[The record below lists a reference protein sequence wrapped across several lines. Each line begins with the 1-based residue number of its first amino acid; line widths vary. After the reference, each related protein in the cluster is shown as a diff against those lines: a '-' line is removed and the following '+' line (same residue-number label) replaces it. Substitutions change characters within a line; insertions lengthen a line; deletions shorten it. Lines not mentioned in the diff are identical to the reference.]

1 VRVTSVSST
10 YCFVLSGDKLA
21 QVVRVIVGE
30 RPKGRPPQSTRGTDL
45 AAPASWRGLLDP
57 ARAGQDGGPAWA
69 PSTDAGLAARKIYPA
84 AVAARRRCS
93 RSADG
98 GEPGPIPGSVVK
110 VRAVA
115 EAGSE
120 RATAEADVVVREP
133 GWRMIMV
140 RPFHYDPVWW
150 NTQAGYTSGWDEL
163 LWAQD
168 KRDSFQHTG
177 LVLVEAHLQRAR
189 VDPRYKFVL
198 AEVDYLKPF
207 WDLYPDRRAELKAL
221 LEAGA
226 WKLSAAPTTS
236 QHQPDGCGNGH
247 SRCVYGMGFQRE
259 RDGCRPPQRL
269 ATDVFGHDPQFPG
282 IMADCGLDSS
292 AGHAGRSTSG
302 APPPHWL
309 ELLDAVPVRV
319 RVGGPE
325 RARASYSYMPNHY
338 SSGWELER
346 ATSLE
351 GSMWRAYELF
361 SDLQKWRPHR

>member
-1 VRVTSVSST
+1 LRVTSVSST

-21 QVVRVIVGE
+21 QVVRVIVAGAPE
-30 RPKGRPPQSTRGTDL
+30 GTTATVNLEGPNL

-69 PSTDAGLAARKIYPA
+69 PSTDAGLARAGRYTPQPSLPEG
-84 AVAARRRCS
+84 VVVEVPMVVS
-93 RSADG
+93 PDQS
-98 GEPGPIPGSVVK
+98 PGSVVK

-133 GWRMIMV
+133 GWRMLMV
-140 RPFHYDPVWW
+140 AHFHYDPVWW

-221 LEAGA
+221 LEAGR
-226 WKLSAAPTTS
+226 LEIVGGTTS
-236 QHQPDGCGNGH
+236 PT
-247 SRCVYGMGFQRE
+247 
-259 RDGCRPPQRL
+259 P
-269 ATDVFGHDPQFPG
+269 T
-282 IMADCGLDSS
+282 
-292 AGHAGRSTSG
+292 
-302 APPPHWL
+302 
-309 ELLDAVPVRV
+309 
-319 RVGGPE
+319 
-325 RARASYSYMPNHY
+325 
-338 SSGWELER
+338 
-346 ATSLE
+346 
-351 GSMWRAYELF
+351 
-361 SDLQKWRPHR
+361 